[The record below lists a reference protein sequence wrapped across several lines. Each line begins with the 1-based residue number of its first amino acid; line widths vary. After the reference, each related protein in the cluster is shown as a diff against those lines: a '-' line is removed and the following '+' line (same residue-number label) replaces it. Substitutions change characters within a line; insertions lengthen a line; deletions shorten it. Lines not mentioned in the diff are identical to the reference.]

1 MAGFSQTV
9 ARAWSQERLLT
20 VLFELT
26 YNCNLDCFFC
36 YNDTNLKGKE
46 LDFAD
51 YERILVGLKDLG
63 CFTLILSG
71 GEPLSSKHFW
81 KVGKL
86 ANEMNFSVRI
96 KSNGHSVNEKIALRI
111 KEEINPYI
119 VEVSLHGGTP
129 ATHDKQTRL
138 NGSFK
143 RLIENLASMKK
154 AGLRVKINSTLTR
167 YNENEIA
174 LMYSLVDRLGIPLR
188 FDPEVTAK
196 DDGDQSPLSISPS
209 SEGLANLLKIEQ
221 NRVEQSHPKEVAQPP
236 MYPKTDRHCGAG
248 SSTMILDPFGNVYPC
263 VQWREKIGNLH
274 NSSVEDIWTGNA
286 VRGIRD
292 ENKKVKEWIDNL
304 DESERPI
311 NFCPGVAKEKTG
323 TTTQISLSSKHR
335 DDVFRSKNKK
345 SLTVIHP

>member
-9 ARAWSQERLLT
+9 ARAWSEERLLT

-36 YNDTNLKGKE
+36 YNDTSLKGKE
-46 LDFAD
+46 LDFSD
-51 YERILVGLKDLG
+51 YKRILIGLKQLN

-96 KSNGHSVNEKIALRI
+96 KSNGHSLNEKVALRI

-129 ATHDKQTRL
+129 STHDKQTRL
-138 NGSFK
+138 NGSFN
-143 RLIENLASMKK
+143 RLIANLASMKK
-154 AGLRVKINSTLTR
+154 AGLRIKINSTLTR
-167 YNENEIA
+167 YNEDEID
-174 LMYSLVDRLGIPLR
+174 LMYGLADSLGIPMR

-196 DDGDQSPLSISPS
+196 DDGDQTPLSIAPS
-209 SEGLANLLKIEQ
+209 AEGLANLL
-221 NRVEQSHPKEVAQPP
+221 RVEQSRVPQNDKNKPTKP
-236 MYPKTDRHCGAG
+236 LKFPKTDRHCGAG
-248 SSTMILDPFGNVYPC
+248 SSTMIVDPFGNVYPC
-263 VQWREKIGNLH
+263 VQWRETIGNLH
-274 NSSVEDIWTGNA
+274 ASSVNEIWTSNA
-286 VRGIRD
+286 VQSIRD
-292 ENKKVKEWIDNL
+292 ENKKVKQWIDNL
-304 DESERPI
+304 EESKRPI

-323 TTTQISLSSKHR
+323 FSTKVSSSQKNR
-335 DDVFRSKNKK
+335 DDVFRLKK
-345 SLTVIHP
+345 LKTLNVIR